1 MSLNELLA
9 HPAVQ
14 GGLAPLLAGLLVAGL
29 GFPLRLSGLAA
40 GAGFLTVLYLTG
52 NLVFEP
58 LSATRKVAVLGLA
71 APVFGAV
78 ADLAFRPTRAAGVV
92 LGALFAAAAA
102 WAFWGILAQKPT
114 AEALIYGAGIAVF
127 LLCTVAF
134 AISLHAEPVRAGA
147 AGLGLGLGAGIGAI
161 LGASALLGLYGIALG
176 AASGGFLL
184 LTMALGKRVTAGAS
198 FTLAASVTAALVGA
212 TAMLLAKLP
221 WYALAVLALVPLAV
235 RLPVP
240 ERSHP
245 ALQAVVASV
254 YALAVAAAACAVSW
268 VWPR

>member
-1 MSLNELLA
+1 
-9 HPAVQ
+9 
-14 GGLAPLLAGLLVAGL
+14 
-29 GFPLRLSGLAA
+29 
-40 GAGFLTVLYLTG
+40 
-52 NLVFEP
+52 
-58 LSATRKVAVLGLA
+58 
-71 APVFGAV
+71 
-78 ADLAFRPTRAAGVV
+78 VV
-92 LGALFAAAAA
+92 LGALFAAAAS
-102 WAFWGILAQKPT
+102 WVFWGILAQKSA
-114 AEALIYGAGIAVF
+114 AEALVYGAGIAVF

-134 AISLHAEPVRAGA
+134 AVSLHGEPVRAGA

-161 LGASALLGLYGIALG
+161 LGASALIGLYGIALG

-198 FTLAASVTAALVGA
+198 FTLAASVIAALVGA
-212 TAMLLAKLP
+212 TAMLPAKLP
-221 WYALAVLALVPLAV
+221 WYALAVLALAPLAV